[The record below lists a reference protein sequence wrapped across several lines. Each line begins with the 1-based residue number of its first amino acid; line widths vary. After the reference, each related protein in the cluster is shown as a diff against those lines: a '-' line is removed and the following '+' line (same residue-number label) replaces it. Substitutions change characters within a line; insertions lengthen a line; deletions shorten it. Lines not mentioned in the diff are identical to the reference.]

1 MRRPFPRGSRGPG
14 LFAGLL
20 KCADCGRAMVKT
32 RWNNVIRYSCG
43 SYRRYGSSIC
53 TKHYI
58 TQKDI
63 EAVILRDLNRIIGSV
78 RDLKAQSAKRMLRR
92 NSPGPR
98 SCSASEGW
106 LSWTGPRSLR
116 PSRRSVSLRIKSSRS
131 PISSQ
136 TRYTRCLNPNFP
148 VHVKKLPQELDVLRQ
163 LWLFDRFTD
172 CCIDTRTVGYG
183 LDWGLPG
190 PVQAVPVPR

>member
-1 MRRPFPRGSRGPG
+1 M
-14 LFAGLL
+14 FAGLL

-172 CCIDTRTVGYG
+172 CCIDARTVGYG